1 MQWDILAAIL
11 LRATIQSLFGMGVL
25 LFGTPILLVLG
36 YDFITALTILP
47 PISLTINL
55 LQVSKDYRY
64 NQWPFTGR
72 SSLCPFPA
80 WSVPLAG
87 HDAQAQHRQH
97 RWPFLDCRGTQEH
110 LYAVQP
116 IDRVAGSIR
125 AHLFSP

>member
-11 LRATIQSLFGMGVL
+11 LRATIQSLFGVGVV

-64 NQWPFTGR
+64 NQWPFTG
-72 SSLCPFPA
+72 
-80 WSVPLAG
+80 
-87 HDAQAQHRQH
+87 
-97 RWPFLDCRGTQEH
+97 
-110 LYAVQP
+110 
-116 IDRVAGSIR
+116 
-125 AHLFSP
+125 